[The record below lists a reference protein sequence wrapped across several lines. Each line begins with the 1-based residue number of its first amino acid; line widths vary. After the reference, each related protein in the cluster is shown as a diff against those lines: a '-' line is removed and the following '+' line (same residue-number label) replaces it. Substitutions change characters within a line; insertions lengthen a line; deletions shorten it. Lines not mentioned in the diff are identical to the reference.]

1 MPCSSVLVY
10 RMAEV
15 LKERALATGSRLAD
29 IIASR
34 ANAVCVAED
43 DFFHQLV
50 DSLPAAIYATDAA
63 GRIAYY
69 NDAAAE
75 LWGCRPELGQS
86 EWCGSWKLFWPDGR
100 SMPHDQCPMAVAIKE
115 RRPVRGLEAI
125 AERPDGTRVPFIPF
139 PTPMFN
145 SGGQFVGAVNLL
157 VDISDRKHA
166 EDAMYRLAAIV
177 ASSDDA
183 IIGKNLQGIVTNW
196 NKGAE
201 RIFGYLAEEIIGKSI
216 KLLIPT
222 EYHSEED
229 TILGRLRR
237 GERIDHYE
245 TVRQRKHGELFDVS
259 LTISPIKDASG
270 HIIGASKIARDI
282 TERKRF
288 EKQLA
293 LLGREAEHRTKN
305 VLATVQAA
313 IQLTRAES
321 VDEFKRIIGGRIQAL
336 ANVNVLFVRSN
347 WTGAELRS
355 LVEHE
360 LSAFSRDGNTRV
372 NIGGPDLILE
382 PDAAQAIAIVIHELT
397 TNAAKYGALSS
408 VDGCINVVWSQSA
421 GVLTIR
427 WAENGGPTVAAP
439 SRRGF
444 GTNIIKRMMEDKLN
458 GTVEFDWRDS
468 GLLCT
473 LVLRSDFHLI

>member
-1 MPCSSVLVY
+1 
-10 RMAEV
+10 MAEV
-15 LKERALATGSRLAD
+15 VKERAHAAASQLAD

-34 ANAVCVAED
+34 ANAVYAAGD
-43 DFFHQLV
+43 NFFHQLV

-63 GRIAYY
+63 GRITYF
-69 NDAAAE
+69 NEAAAE
-75 LWGCRPELGQS
+75 LWGHRPTLGSS

-115 RRPVRGLEAI
+115 RRSVRGLDAV

-139 PTPMFN
+139 PTPMFD
-145 SGGQFVGAVNLL
+145 SDGQFVGAVNLL
-157 VDISDRKHA
+157 VDISERKHA
-166 EDAMYRLAAIV
+166 EAAMYRLAAIV
-177 ASSDDA
+177 ESSDDA
-183 IIGKNLQGIVTNW
+183 IIGKNLQGIITNW

-201 RIFGYLAEEIIGKSI
+201 QIFGYLAEEIIGESI
-216 KLLIPT
+216 KVLIPP
-222 EYHSEED
+222 EYQSEED
-229 TILGRLRR
+229 MILERLRR

-245 TVRQRKHGELFDVS
+245 TVRQRKHGELIDVS
-259 LTISPIKDASG
+259 LTISPIKDTSG

-293 LLGREAEHRTKN
+293 LLGREAEHRSKN

-313 IQLTRAES
+313 VHLTRADS
-321 VDEFKRIIGGRIQAL
+321 VDEFKRIVGGRIQAL
-336 ANVNVLFVRSN
+336 ASVNALFVQSS

-355 LVEHE
+355 LIKHE
-360 LSAFSRDGNTRV
+360 LAAFSQDRKAQVHID
-372 NIGGPDLILE
+372 GPDLILE
-382 PDAAQAIAIVIHELT
+382 PDAAQAIAIAIHELT

-408 VDGCINVVWSQSA
+408 AKGFIKVAWSQSA
-421 GVLTIR
+421 GELIIH
-427 WAENGGPTVAAP
+427 WIESGGPTVVTP

-444 GTNIIKRMMEDKLN
+444 GTNIIERMIQDKLN
-458 GTVEFDWRDS
+458 GTVKYDWRDT
-468 GLLCT
+468 GLFCT